1 MPFRNISMCFERNL
15 AFNAHW
21 AIQGKCDQVR
31 GYKTSCA
38 ILFGIGLEGGLHIF
52 VPGIH
57 THQNAKD
64 EKS

>member
-1 MPFRNISMCFERNL
+1 MHTAQSKGNVTK
-15 AFNAHW
+15 W
-21 AIQGKCDQVR
+21 G
-31 GYKTSCA
+31 GYKISCT

-52 VPGIH
+52 VSGIH